1 MPSNG
6 PIDPFT
12 AMSEAATALHTLF
25 VSYIAAGF
33 SVDQALRLI
42 AYTLA
47 AYQGGTTPPKDSD
60 PQ

>member
-1 MPSNG
+1 
-6 PIDPFT
+6 
-12 AMSEAATALHTLF
+12 MSEAATALHTLF